1 MKAAFFCCARKS
13 FQTCHMMIGM
23 KRILVNAMTAV
34 QMPVMAE
41 SRVRLPDDSA
51 LKQIP
56 GSRESRRKG
65 DRNWF
70 SDPLAEALTA
80 VAPMRRLEDIGF
92 LGAIDYIHH
101 GTCPDSLR
109 HRHSRLEH
117 SIAVAELADAYARTV
132 DMPENRRQTLLAA
145 ALLHDIGH
153 GPLSHSLEP
162 VFEAEFGIDHRKMTR
177 RIIEGES
184 VWGRDILSM
193 LKQSA
198 IDVEEV
204 IALIDGQ
211 LEDDIGFLF
220 SSPINIDTLD
230 GITRCQIFATAKAPF
245 LSAKSIVH
253 AWASDSRLPQMEF
266 DAFWALKHEMYNSF
280 IHAPFYAALD
290 VIAQAYMRD
299 NLSRFSP
306 DDFLL
311 TTEELRARH
320 PELFRYLFC
329 IASRESAQFCEL
341 PTNWLCQSVTLK
353 SRTFTIHEQIAL
365 EGNESM
371 NKRYKQSKDF
381 IVISLEEMINET

>member
-1 MKAAFFCCARKS
+1 
-13 FQTCHMMIGM
+13 
-23 KRILVNAMTAV
+23 MTAV

-51 LKQIP
+51 LMPNP

-65 DRNWF
+65 DRNRF

-80 VAPMRRLEDIGF
+80 VAPMRRLADIGF

-109 HRHSRLEH
+109 HSHSRFEH
-117 SIAVAELADAYARTV
+117 SIAVAELADAYARTL

-184 VWGRDILSM
+184 VWGRDILNM

-230 GITRCQIFATAKAPF
+230 GITRCQLFATAKAPF

-266 DAFWALKHEMYNSF
+266 DAFWKLKHEMYNSF
-280 IHAPFYAALD
+280 IHAPRHAALD
-290 VIAQAYMRD
+290 AIAQAYMRD
-299 NLSRFSP
+299 NLSRFFP
-306 DDFLL
+306 DDFAL
-311 TTEELRARH
+311 TTEELRTRH
-320 PELFRYLFC
+320 PELFRHLFRM
-329 IASRESAQFCEL
+329 ASREPAHYRDI
-341 PTNWLCQSVTLK
+341 PTGWMSRRVALK
-353 SRTFTIHEQIAL
+353 SRTFSIHEQVAL
-365 EGNESM
+365 DGNESM
-371 NKRYKQSKDF
+371 NERYKQSKD
-381 IVISLEEMINET
+381 VMVMSLEELIDEIW